1 MNIIEEAVS
10 KGQKSLS
17 EYDSKRFLASQGIPV
32 CREHFVHSLEEAQA
46 RAQEIGFPV
55 AMKACGA
62 TLTHKTESDL
72 IRLSLKNEQEVKAAY
87 TDLNEPDQEGVE
99 GILIQ
104 EMVSGHREL
113 VMGLTRDSQFG
124 PCVMF
129 GFGGI
134 FTEVI
139 SDVSFRVAPLEE
151 WDAQEMMTEIRTKK
165 ILDSFRGEPPV
176 DKAMLIEAL
185 ITLGNIGLE
194 NPAIQEIDIN
204 PLKIHAGKPI
214 AVDALVVL
222 NPDSK

>member
-17 EYDSKRFLASQGIPV
+17 EYDSKRFLASHGIPV
-32 CREHFVHSLEEAQA
+32 CREHFVQTPEEAETRA
-46 RAQEIGFPV
+46 REIGFPV
-55 AMKACGA
+55 VMKACGA

-72 IRLSLKNEQEVKAAY
+72 IRLWLKNEQEVKEAY
-87 TDLNEPDQEGVE
+87 QDLTRHSQEGIE
-99 GILIQ
+99 GMLIQ

-113 VMGLTRDSQFG
+113 VMGLIRDSQFG

-134 FTEVI
+134 FTEII
-139 SDVSFRVAPLEE
+139 SDVSFRVAPLEK
-151 WDAQEMMTEIRTKK
+151 WDAQEMMSEIRTKK
-165 ILDSFRGEPPV
+165 ILDAFRGEPPV
-176 DKAMLIEAL
+176 DKELLAESL

-194 NPAIQEIDIN
+194 NPDIQEIDIN
-204 PLKIHAGKPI
+204 PLKIRQGKPI

-222 NPDSK
+222 NQQLK